1 MLESA
6 EASGSVAPGL
16 EPVRE
21 AFAQT
26 LAGGG
31 GAFAAWDASRRL
43 VDLWGG
49 VADTATQRPW
59 TEDTLQLI
67 FSGSKGLVAACL
79 LVLVDRG
86 ELAFDVPVARY
97 WPAFA
102 QAGKEEITVAQVVSH
117 RAGLAGI
124 AKPIER
130 AELLDPDHMAAI
142 LAAQAPFWP
151 DDNPLA
157 YHALTYGW
165 LCHGLVRSIT
175 GKTIGSLFREAFGD
189 ALDLEVWIGLP
200 GELESRVS
208 QLIRTDFALGDPL
221 RYPEY
226 GKTIYAPDLFGAP
239 LPWNEP
245 AWHQA
250 EIPAGNA
257 IGTAAAIAR
266 FYACLANGGAS
277 GGQQLLAP
285 VTIDLGCQRL
295 SQGRDAFFDDPLM
308 FGAGFEL
315 QIPELP
321 RYGPED
327 DAFGHSGAG
336 GSIHGAWPRLGVG
349 FSYCTNVMRAEEA
362 DDRGRNILRCLHACL
377 EERT

>member
-1 MLESA
+1 MSEGSGTGGSA
-6 EASGSVAPGL
+6 SAGF
-16 EPVRE
+16 EPVRD
-21 AFAQT
+21 AFART

-31 GAFAAWDASRRL
+31 GAFAAWDAGGPI

-49 VADTATQRPW
+49 VADTRTGRLW

-86 ELAFDVPVARY
+86 ELALDAPVARY

-102 QAGKEEITVAQVVSH
+102 QAGKDEITVAQVVSH
-117 RAGLAGI
+117 QAGLAGV
-124 AKPIER
+124 AMPVER

-151 DDNPLA
+151 DGNALA

-175 GKTIGSLFREAFGD
+175 GSTIGSLFREAFGD
-189 ALDLEVWIGLP
+189 VLDLELWIGLP
-200 GELESRVS
+200 RELEARVS
-208 QLIRTDFALGDPL
+208 QLVRTDFAVGDPL

-226 GKTIYAPDLFGAP
+226 GRTIYAPDLFVAP
-239 LPWNEP
+239 LPWNQAE
-245 AWHQA
+245 WHQA
-250 EIPAGNA
+250 EIPAGNG

-266 FYACLANGGAS
+266 FYAGLANGGAWT
-277 GGQQLLAP
+277 GRQLLSPA
-285 VTIDLGCQRL
+285 TIDLGRRRL
-295 SQGRDAFFDDPLM
+295 SHGRDAFFDDPLM

-315 QIPELP
+315 QMPELP
-321 RYGPED
+321 RYGPEEN
-327 DAFGHSGAG
+327 AFGHSGAG
-336 GSIHGAWPRLGVG
+336 GSVHGAWPRLGIG
-349 FSYCTNVMRAEEA
+349 FSYCMNVMRTEEA
-362 DDRGRNILRCLHACL
+362 DARGSSILQSLHECLGP
-377 EERT
+377 RT